1 MTPLAPMRRFLSKS
15 KRSASASDR
24 ARTFRVL
31 LPFFALAVLLA
42 AASPAAAQV
51 LPKVTIGIDQAKS
64 PQEASVTL
72 QIVFL
77 MTILSLAPGILM
89 LMTPF
94 TRIAVVMGFLKKAL
108 GTQSV
113 PPNQVVMGL
122 SLLLTWF
129 VMQPQ
134 ITEINEQAL
143 QPYLAQEIG
152 YKDALEKAMKPM
164 RQFMLRQCGENELAV
179 MVRVSK
185 GPRPAKVDD
194 IPNAVLIPAFV
205 MSEMKTAFI
214 IGFLIYLPFLVIDM
228 VVASILMSLGMMMLP
243 PVMVSLP
250 LKLILFVMVDGWTLV
265 TQGLV
270 SSFK

>member
-1 MTPLAPMRRFLSKS
+1 
-15 KRSASASDR
+15 
-24 ARTFRVL
+24 L
-31 LPFFALAVLLA
+31 LFAALFLA
-42 AASPAAAQV
+42 AIPVDAQV
-51 LPKVTIGIDQAKS
+51 MPKVTIGFDQAKT
-64 PQEASVTL
+64 PQEASVTM

-77 MTILSLAPGILM
+77 MTILTLAPGILM

-94 TRIAVVMGFLKKAL
+94 TRIAVVLGFLKRAL
-108 GTQSV
+108 GAQTV

-122 SLLLTWF
+122 SILLTWF

-134 ITEINEQAL
+134 ITEINDKAV
-143 QPYLAQEIG
+143 QPYMSQQIG
-152 YKDALEKAMKPM
+152 YKEALDLAMKPM

-185 GPRPAKVDD
+185 GPRPAKADD

-228 VVASILMSLGMMMLP
+228 VVASVLMSLGMMMLP

-250 LKLILFVMVDGWTLV
+250 LKLILFVLVDGWTLV

-270 SSFK
+270 ASFR

>member
-1 MTPLAPMRRFLSKS
+1 MSARRRFATWLP
-15 KRSASASDR
+15 
-24 ARTFRVL
+24 L
-31 LPFFALAVLLA
+31 LVAGLFLALAAPVD
-42 AASPAAAQV
+42 AQV
-51 LPKVTIGIDQAKS
+51 LPKVTIGIDQAKT
-64 PQEASVTL
+64 PQEASVTM

-77 MTILSLAPGILM
+77 MTILSIAPGIIL

-94 TRIAVVMGFLKKAL
+94 TRIAVVLGFLKRAL
-108 GTQSV
+108 GAQTV

-122 SLLLTWF
+122 AILLTWF

-134 ITEINEQAL
+134 ITEINDNAL

-152 YKDALEKAMKPM
+152 HKEALEKAMKPM
-164 RQFMLRQCGENELAV
+164 RSFMLRQCGENELAV

-185 GPRPAKVDD
+185 TPRPATVDD

-228 VVASILMSLGMMMLP
+228 VVASVLMSLGMMMLP

-250 LKLILFVMVDGWTLV
+250 LKLILFVLVDGWTLV

-270 SSFK
+270 ASFR

>member
-1 MTPLAPMRRFLSKS
+1 MSLWRKWLPY
-15 KRSASASDR
+15 
-24 ARTFRVL
+24 L
-31 LPFFALAVLLA
+31 LFAALFLA
-42 AASPAAAQV
+42 AIPVDAQV
-51 LPKVTIGIDQAKS
+51 MPKVTIGFDQAKT
-64 PQEASVTL
+64 PQEASVTM

-77 MTILSLAPGILM
+77 MTILTLAPGILM

-94 TRIAVVMGFLKKAL
+94 TRIAVVLGFLKRAL
-108 GTQSV
+108 GAQTV

-122 SLLLTWF
+122 SILLTWF

-134 ITEINEQAL
+134 ITEINDKAV
-143 QPYLAQEIG
+143 QPYMSQQIG
-152 YKDALEKAMKPM
+152 YKEALDLAMKPM

-185 GPRPAKVDD
+185 GPRPAKADD

-228 VVASILMSLGMMMLP
+228 VVASVLMSLGMMMLP

-250 LKLILFVMVDGWTLV
+250 LKLILFVLVDGWTLV

-270 SSFK
+270 ASFR

>member
-1 MTPLAPMRRFLSKS
+1 MTASRNIPRWLPLL
-15 KRSASASDR
+15 
-24 ARTFRVL
+24 VVGGL
-31 LPFFALAVLLA
+31 LALAAPLD
-42 AASPAAAQV
+42 AQV
-51 LPKVTIGIDQAKS
+51 LPKVTIGLDQAKS

-77 MTILSLAPGILM
+77 MTILAVAPGILM

-94 TRIAVVMGFLKKAL
+94 TRIAVVLGFLKRAL
-108 GTQSV
+108 GAQTV
-113 PPNQVVMGL
+113 PPNQIVMGL

-134 ITEINEQAL
+134 VTEINDKAL

-152 YKDALEKAMKPM
+152 YKEALDKAMKPM
-164 RQFMLRQCGENELAV
+164 RSFMLRQCGENELAV

-185 GPRPAKVDD
+185 TPRPATVDD

-205 MSEMKTAFI
+205 ISEIKTAFI

-228 VVASILMSLGMMMLP
+228 VVASVLMSLGMMMLP

-250 LKLILFVMVDGWTLV
+250 LKLILFVLVDGWTLV

-270 SSFK
+270 ASFR

>member
-1 MTPLAPMRRFLSKS
+1 MTGRGALPRW
-15 KRSASASDR
+15 
-24 ARTFRVL
+24 
-31 LPFFALAVLLA
+31 LPFLLAGLVLALAAPLD
-42 AASPAAAQV
+42 AQV
-51 LPKVTIGIDQAKS
+51 LPKVTIGIDQAKT

-77 MTILSLAPGILM
+77 MTILSIAPGIMM

-94 TRIAVVMGFLKKAL
+94 TRIAVVLGFLKRAL
-108 GTQSV
+108 GTQTV

-122 SLLLTWF
+122 AILLTWF

-134 ITEINEQAL
+134 ITEINDHAL

-152 YKDALEKAMKPM
+152 YKEALEKAMKPM
-164 RQFMLRQCGENELAV
+164 RSFMLRQCGENELAV

-185 GPRPAKVDD
+185 TPRPATVDD

-228 VVASILMSLGMMMLP
+228 VVASVLMSLGMMMLP

-250 LKLILFVMVDGWTLV
+250 LKLILFVLVDGWTLV

-270 SSFK
+270 ASFR

>member
-1 MTPLAPMRRFLSKS
+1 MSLWRKWLPY
-15 KRSASASDR
+15 
-24 ARTFRVL
+24 L
-31 LPFFALAVLLA
+31 LFAALFLA
-42 AASPAAAQV
+42 AIPVDAQV
-51 LPKVTIGIDQAKS
+51 MPKVTIGFDQAKT
-64 PQEASVTL
+64 PQEASVTM

-77 MTILSLAPGILM
+77 MTILTLAPGILM

-94 TRIAVVMGFLKKAL
+94 TRIAVVLGFLKRAL
-108 GTQSV
+108 GAQTV

-122 SLLLTWF
+122 SILLTWF

-134 ITEINEQAL
+134 ITQINDKAV
-143 QPYLAQEIG
+143 QPYMSQQIG
-152 YKDALEKAMKPM
+152 YKEALDLAMKPM

-185 GPRPAKVDD
+185 GPRPAKADD

-228 VVASILMSLGMMMLP
+228 VVASVLMSLGMMMLP

-250 LKLILFVMVDGWTLV
+250 LKLILFVLVDGWALV

-270 SSFK
+270 ASFR

>member
-1 MTPLAPMRRFLSKS
+1 MTGRGSLPRW
-15 KRSASASDR
+15 
-24 ARTFRVL
+24 
-31 LPFFALAVLLA
+31 LPFLLAGLVLALAAPLD
-42 AASPAAAQV
+42 AQV
-51 LPKVTIGIDQAKS
+51 LPKVTIGIDQAKT

-77 MTILSLAPGILM
+77 MTILSIAPGIMM

-94 TRIAVVMGFLKKAL
+94 TRIAVVLGFLKRAL
-108 GTQSV
+108 GAQTV

-122 SLLLTWF
+122 ALLLTWF

-134 ITEINEQAL
+134 ITEINDRAL

-152 YKDALEKAMKPM
+152 YKEALEKAMKPM
-164 RQFMLRQCGENELAV
+164 RSFMLRQCGENELAV

-185 GPRPAKVDD
+185 TPRPATVDD

-228 VVASILMSLGMMMLP
+228 VVASVLMSLGMMMLP

-250 LKLILFVMVDGWTLV
+250 LKLILFVLVDGWTLV

-270 SSFK
+270 SSFR

>member
-1 MTPLAPMRRFLSKS
+1 MTGRG
-15 KRSASASDR
+15 
-24 ARTFRVL
+24 TFSRL
-31 LPFFALAVLLA
+31 LPYLLVGLVLALAAPLD
-42 AASPAAAQV
+42 AQV
-51 LPKVTIGIDQAKS
+51 LPKVTIGIDQAKT

-77 MTILSLAPGILM
+77 MTILSIAPGIMM

-94 TRIAVVMGFLKKAL
+94 TRIAVVLGFLKRAL
-108 GTQSV
+108 GAQTV

-122 SLLLTWF
+122 ALLLTWF

-134 ITEINEQAL
+134 ITEINDNAL
-143 QPYLAQEIG
+143 QPYLAQEID
-152 YKDALEKAMKPM
+152 YKEALDKAMKPM
-164 RQFMLRQCGENELAV
+164 RSFMLRQCGENELAV

-185 GPRPAKVDD
+185 TPRPATVDD

-228 VVASILMSLGMMMLP
+228 VVASVLMSLGMMMLP

-250 LKLILFVMVDGWTLV
+250 LKLILFVLVDGWTLV

-270 SSFK
+270 ASFR

>member
-1 MTPLAPMRRFLSKS
+1 MTGRGSLPRW
-15 KRSASASDR
+15 
-24 ARTFRVL
+24 
-31 LPFFALAVLLA
+31 LPFLLAGLVLALAAPLD
-42 AASPAAAQV
+42 AQV
-51 LPKVTIGIDQAKS
+51 LPKVTIGIDQAKT

-77 MTILSLAPGILM
+77 MTILSIAPGIMM

-94 TRIAVVMGFLKKAL
+94 TRIAVVLGFLKRAL
-108 GTQSV
+108 GAQTV

-122 SLLLTWF
+122 ALLLTWF

-134 ITEINEQAL
+134 ITEINDRAL

-152 YKDALEKAMKPM
+152 YKEALEKAMKPM
-164 RQFMLRQCGENELAV
+164 RSFMLRQCGENELAV

-185 GPRPAKVDD
+185 TPRPATVDD

-228 VVASILMSLGMMMLP
+228 VVASVLMSLGMMMLP

-250 LKLILFVMVDGWTLV
+250 LKLILFVLVDGWTLV

-270 SSFK
+270 ASFR